1 MLKTIS
7 AMLLPALVLTAGT
20 AAAQRVPQHREK
32 QVTIPLVGGSSVR
45 TFQPT
50 RRGDAV
56 YIQSFRGDWY
66 LARLY
71 GPCFD
76 LPYATSIGFKSFSS
90 MSLDRGDTII
100 AGRQQC
106 KIASIVRSGPPPKKA
121 KKHRRS

>member
-1 MLKTIS
+1 MLKIIS
-7 AMLLPALVLTAGT
+7 AMLLPALALTAG
-20 AAAQRVPQHREK
+20 AASAQRAPDRPGR

-50 RRGDAV
+50 RNGDAV

-66 LARLY
+66 LAQLY

-76 LPYATSIGFKSFSS
+76 LPYASRIGFKSFSS
-90 MSLDRGDTII
+90 MSLDRGDTIL

>member
-1 MLKTIS
+1 MFKPIL
-7 AMLLPALVLTAGT
+7 AMLVPALALTAGT
-20 AAAQRVPQHREK
+20 ASAQRAPQHREK

-50 RRGDAV
+50 LRGDGV

-76 LPYATSIGFKSFSS
+76 LPYASRIGFKSFSS

-121 KKHRRS
+121 KKQRRS